1 MDIIDD
7 MNGRGLGASDVF
19 VALLSRGVGNRR
31 DADIEQ
37 ATMRSTQPGQEG
49 QTAGHLFST

>member
-19 VALLSRGVGNRR
+19 VALLSLERR
-31 DADIEQ
+31 VQLLCMSQWCSRYAVAFND
-37 ATMRSTQPGQEG
+37 PGEF
-49 QTAGHLFST
+49 L